1 MVSPFGDL
9 SKTPPPPDG
18 GPPPLS
24 VEAINGNF
32 SLNLQGYNKPLLLRR
47 GGTA

>member
-1 MVSPFGDL
+1 MLSPFGDL
-9 SKTPPPPDG
+9 SKTP
-18 GPPPLS
+18 PPPLS

>member
-1 MVSPFGDL
+1 MVSASLTNSP
-9 SKTPPPPDG
+9 PPPPDG

-32 SLNLQGYNKPLLLRR
+32 SLNSQGYNKPLLLRR